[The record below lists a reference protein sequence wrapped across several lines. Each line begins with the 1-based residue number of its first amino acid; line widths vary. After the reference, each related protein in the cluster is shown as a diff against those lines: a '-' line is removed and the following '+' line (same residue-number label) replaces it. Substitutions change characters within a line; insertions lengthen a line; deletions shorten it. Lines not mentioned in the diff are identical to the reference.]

1 VRLKP
6 RKYVKDKVE
15 FKRVLITTNTTILPI
30 ATMRFDLEKT
40 TPFSVSSEEVVALLQ
55 DAKKFMLAGGSTEE
69 DSIRYDEDTGL
80 WHGEIV

>member
-1 VRLKP
+1 
-6 RKYVKDKVE
+6 
-15 FKRVLITTNTTILPI
+15 
-30 ATMRFDLEKT
+30 MRFDLEKT